1 MGGLFQYFD
10 EKFYQQID
18 KIEGK
23 ERGRKNGKAR
33 SVYRKSSENVKK

>member
-18 KIEGK
+18 KIEDKDRARKKGK
-23 ERGRKNGKAR
+23 SRTILGK
-33 SVYRKSSENVKK
+33 STENIKK